1 MMVPTASCL
10 LSGPSHATTRLPATS
25 TRSGE
30 ITQSIHARVKVP
42 YPFPERGDAR
52 IRGARRRRF
61 SLAGRLSLVES
72 AAILC
77 WDGLGGLRSSAVIS
91 M

>member
-30 ITQSIHARVKVP
+30 ITQSIHARAKVP
-42 YPFPERGDAR
+42 YPFPERGT
-52 IRGARRRRF
+52 RGFVGRGGGG
-61 SLAGRLSLVES
+61 LAWRGRLRLVES